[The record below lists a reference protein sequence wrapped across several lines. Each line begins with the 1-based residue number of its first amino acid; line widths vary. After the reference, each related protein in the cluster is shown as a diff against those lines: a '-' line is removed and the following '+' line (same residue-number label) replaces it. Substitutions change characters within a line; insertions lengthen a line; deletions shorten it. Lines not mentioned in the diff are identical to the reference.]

1 MAESYQA
8 STALAPPSAE
18 GGFICDKCK
27 AIDFSKALAVPP
39 AHLREAIGRKC
50 GVLLDTDASRYARS
64 LNTGCRLCR
73 ILRSTICWYHGEW
86 SDPDMQAGQD
96 TIDKFE
102 LYAFAS
108 SRNVPWG
115 FRKPGPDQ
123 DCHIL
128 ITLPAGFFAS
138 FGDHS
143 RECGRG
149 DAGYVFCFA
158 EHPKPGLFRPQ
169 VVPRRFDYQRARLW
183 LEFCRE
189 HHAQQ
194 CCSMVEIVPRMELI
208 DCETWT
214 IVKAEA
220 GMRWVALSY
229 LWRQEERVEE
239 PLEVSHESPSS
250 RLPSSVPNSVK
261 DAATVVKQLGLRYLW
276 VDRYCIDQSNAEEK
290 AFHISQ
296 MDAIYRGADLVI
308 ITAAGSDERYGLPGV
323 GSTPRLRQEIVQ
335 LESSTILTTGP
346 DPRWHVQEHS
356 RWWTRGWTFQEGL
369 LANRRLVFTEHQA
382 YFECHCAT
390 WMESVGGLEFI
401 PNPENINLSSMKSAR
416 KRLFKSLG
424 NTISY
429 RPDIPPSVSEEGTE
443 KSNGDYLVAIRIR
456 EWCHLVQR
464 YTARTLSHD
473 SDSLNAFAGIA
484 RVLSK
489 LEPSTLHLVGLP
501 YVLSADDT
509 ELIDKYFLISFC
521 WHHKGDSTPRRRPD
535 FPSWTWAGWAASV
548 AWMGAWILK
557 NRDECFPKWRNVCIQ
572 HSTDQ
577 PCPVSEYLAQ
587 HRSADYGIAPP
598 LSICFEARVV
608 PSSLFQFNV
617 REPGDGRVVSS
628 SRGSEENA
636 GDAGDD
642 SDANSEDDDEN
653 NDGNDSE
660 GESQHD
666 GNNINDDRNT
676 GETQNDDEDDDE
688 DNEGS
693 IENDPVVADPNDW
706 ALWTIDRH
714 GVPDRIAKPTNTPRE
729 FLDRLDDGTWTCL
742 LIGDFWGNNDFTHER
757 FLLVVK
763 WLDENTATRVGA
775 LILEQHPYL
784 DAAYPDLFDE
794 SGLDWRSVR
803 LV

>member
-8 STALAPPSAE
+8 SIDLTSPSTQR
-18 GGFICDKCK
+18 GFICDKCK

-39 AHLREAIGRKC
+39 VHLREAIGRKC
-50 GVLLDTDASRYARS
+50 GVLLDTHASRYARS
-64 LNTGCRLCR
+64 LNTDCRLCR

-96 TIDKFE
+96 AIDRFE

-149 DAGYVFCFA
+149 EAGYVFCFA
-158 EHPKPGLFRPQ
+158 GHPKPGLFRPKVIPQ
-169 VVPRRFDYQRARLW
+169 RFDYQRARLW
-183 LEFCRE
+183 LEFCKK
-189 HHAQQ
+189 HHTQQ
-194 CCSMVEIVPRMELI
+194 CCSEVEIVPGMELI

-214 IVKAEA
+214 IVKAKPC
-220 GMRWVALSY
+220 MRWVALSY
-229 LWRQEERVEE
+229 LWRLEEIAEE
-239 PLEVSHESPSS
+239 PSEAKNKSLSS
-250 RLPSSVPNSVK
+250 RLPSPVPNSIK

-276 VDRYCIDQSNAEEK
+276 IDRYCIDQSNADEK
-290 AFHISQ
+290 AFHISH
-296 MDAIYRGADLVI
+296 MDAIYRGAELVI
-308 ITAAGSDERYGLPGV
+308 VAAAGSDERYGLPGV
-323 GSTPRLRQEIVQ
+323 GSTPRLQQEIVQ
-335 LESSTILTTGP
+335 LESSTIFTTSP

-369 LANRRLVFTEHQA
+369 LANRRLVFTEYQA
-382 YFECHCAT
+382 YFECHCTT

-401 PNPENINLSSMKSAR
+401 PNPKNIDISSMKSAR
-416 KRLFKSLG
+416 KRLFKSFE
-424 NTISY
+424 NTVSNI
-429 RPDIPPSVSEEGTE
+429 PDIPPSVSEEGTE
-443 KSNGDYLVAIRIR
+443 KSNRDYLVAIRIR

-464 YTARTLSHD
+464 YASRTLSHD

-484 RVLSK
+484 RALSK
-489 LEPSTLHLVGLP
+489 LEPAALHLVGLP

-509 ELIDKYFLISFC
+509 ELIDKYFMISFC

-535 FPSWTWAGWAASV
+535 FPSWTWAGWAGSM

-557 NRDECFPKWRNVCIQ
+557 NRDECFPKWRNVYIQ

-587 HRSADYGIAPP
+587 RHSADYGIAPP
-598 LSICFEARVV
+598 LSLCFEARVV

-628 SRGSEENA
+628 TRGSEESA
-636 GDAGDD
+636 GDEEDD
-642 SDANSEDDDEN
+642 SDTSSEEEDDN
-653 NDGNDSE
+653 SNKSE
-660 GESQHD
+660 
-666 GNNINDDRNT
+666 
-676 GETQNDDEDDDE
+676 GETQNDAEDGDEG
-688 DNEGS
+688 NEGS
-693 IENDPVVADPNDW
+693 VASGPVVADPNDW
-706 ALWTIDRH
+706 VLWTIGRH
-714 GVPDRIAKPTNTPRE
+714 GVPDRVAKPTETPRE

-742 LIGDFWGNNDFTHER
+742 LIGDFWGNNNFTHER

-763 WLDENTATRVGA
+763 WLDGNTATRVGA
-775 LILEQHPYL
+775 LVLEQHPYL
-784 DAAYPDLFDE
+784 DAVYPDFFDE